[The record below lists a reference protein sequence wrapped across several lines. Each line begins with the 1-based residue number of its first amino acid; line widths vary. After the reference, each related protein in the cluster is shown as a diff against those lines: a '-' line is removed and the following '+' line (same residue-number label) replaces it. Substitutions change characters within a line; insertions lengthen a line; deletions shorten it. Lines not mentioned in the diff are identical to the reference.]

1 MTNLLHY
8 TLRRIYNKSF
18 NAALHRE
25 IWKDLEVTLLL
36 SGIPK
41 LEVMGETEWSD
52 GHDSILEILLKK
64 YDSEGTCTLD
74 DYAFVSQSLR
84 DEYDMLHSLIRSLI
98 EDQLYNYIH
107 KIDDS
112 YEDDLD

>member
-1 MTNLLHY
+1 MKLNYLL
-8 TLRRIYNKSF
+8 RPIYNKLF

-25 IWKDLEVTLLL
+25 IWKDLEVTLAL

-41 LEVMGETEWSD
+41 LEVMGEKEWSD
-52 GHDSILEILLKK
+52 GHDSLLERLLKR
-64 YDSEGTCTLD
+64 YDSEGTCILD
-74 DYAFVSQSLR
+74 YYDFVSQSLK
-84 DEYDMLHSLIRSLI
+84 DEYDMIHSLIRSLI
-98 EDQLYNYIH
+98 EDQLYNYIP